1 LLAYD
6 DARTRNGEAKVSRGR
21 FRRAGEPFLQLA
33 SYAPSDIYLWIYR
46 CGCRIDLESRVSFDA
61 QCDLAAIVYGADDDP
76 DRLISG
82 FAADLRRSGRRPVGV
97 VQLGRSC
104 RADNPRLGV
113 VMLPGDEVV
122 RLALHDETNGDGC
135 RLDPDRLATLAVRLA
150 ATIEDGADLVIINRF
165 GRSEAEGKGLI
176 DLVPQALEADIPV
189 LIAVPEQRFGAWLR
203 FSEGMNVRLPCRR
216 EALDRWWCA
225 VAGASRGHDGAATFC
240 EFAK

>member
-1 LLAYD
+1 MQVRIDLAH
-6 DARTRNGEAKVSRGR
+6 RLG
-21 FRRAGEPFLQLA
+21 A
-33 SYAPSDIYLWIYR
+33 STW
-46 CGCRIDLESRVSFDA
+46 RIDLEGCVSFDA
-61 QCDLAAIVYGADDDP
+61 QCDLAAIVYGTGDDP

-82 FAADLRRSGRRPVGV
+82 FAADLRRSGHRPVGA

-104 RADNPRLGV
+104 RAENPLGV

-122 RLALHDETNGDGC
+122 RLALRDETHGDGC

-150 ATIEDGADLVIINRF
+150 AAIEDGADLVIINRF

-216 EALDRWWCA
+216 EALDRWWLA
-225 VAGASRGHDGAATFC
+225 VGGASRGRDGAATFC